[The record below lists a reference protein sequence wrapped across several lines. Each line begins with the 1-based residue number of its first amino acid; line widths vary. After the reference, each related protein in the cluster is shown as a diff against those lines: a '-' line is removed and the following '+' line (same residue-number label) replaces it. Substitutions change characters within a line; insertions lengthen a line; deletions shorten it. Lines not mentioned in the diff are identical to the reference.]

1 MFINQIISE
10 LKFYDIQLIEILVKK
25 EQSII
30 AKVNY
35 LNKICIAKIF
45 YMNSFNKINYS
56 YDLELNLYN
65 NLKKNYIPKLIEK
78 LDINKYKIIIIT
90 CLENYVNLYD
100 VSEKI
105 SNKEISYIFNKL
117 LNIIEDFHKNAIHK
131 DLKNDNIMYEPISKD
146 INIIDFGLSFL
157 LDKTDNKY
165 LSYTSMAFD
174 WQCPDFTLRNYKNSD
189 IMNSTNLKIKKNI
202 DQAKKNDLFSI
213 IIIILHI
220 KKKKHNLFKIRGI
233 LPEYIFALENYVEDN
248 NYYKILKQYLNEN
261 INLLK
266 NNSEI
271 EININCLIKF
281 YIDNIDKSYEFIL
294 DNFKKFKI
302 I

>member
-165 LSYTSMAFD
+165 LSYTSMAFY